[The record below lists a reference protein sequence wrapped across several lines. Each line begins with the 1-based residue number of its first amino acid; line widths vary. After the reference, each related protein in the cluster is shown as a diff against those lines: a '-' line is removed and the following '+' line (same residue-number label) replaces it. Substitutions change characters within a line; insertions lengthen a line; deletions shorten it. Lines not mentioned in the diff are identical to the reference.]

1 MRLWSLHPRHLDRQG
16 LVACWREALLA
27 QAVLAG
33 RTRGYR
39 SHSQL
44 VRFREQADPLLS
56 VGAYLAG
63 VAEEASSRGYR
74 FDRSRIDRPALSA
87 TDGEHAD
94 GLRDRDERRLDDVPS
109 IPVTDGQIAYEWQHL
124 MAKLALRSPERH
136 AAAHRLTPEVH
147 PLFHVVPGPVA
158 AWERV

>member
-16 LVACWREALLA
+16 LTACWREALLA

-44 VRFREQADPLLS
+44 LRFREQPDPLLS
-56 VGAYLAG
+56 VGAYLTGIAD
-63 VAEEASSRGYR
+63 EAASRGYR
-74 FDRSRIDRPALSA
+74 FDRSRIDRPALLA
-87 TDGEHAD
+87 DDVEHAD
-94 GLRDRDERRLDDVPS
+94 GMRDRDECSREGVPS
-109 IPVTDGQIAYEWQHL
+109 IAVTDGQLAHEWQHL
-124 MAKLALRSPERH
+124 LAKLALRSPERH
-136 AAAHRLTPEVH
+136 AVALGLAPEVH
-147 PLFHVVPGPVA
+147 PLFRVVPGPVA